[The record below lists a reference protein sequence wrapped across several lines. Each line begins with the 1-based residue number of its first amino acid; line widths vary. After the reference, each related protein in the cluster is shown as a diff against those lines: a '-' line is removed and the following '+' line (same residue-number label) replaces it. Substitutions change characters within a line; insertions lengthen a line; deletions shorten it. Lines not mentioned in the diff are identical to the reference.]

1 MNKSA
6 HLRRII
12 TGIITASLLHFAASA
27 QEEGKG
33 IRFFHGTFTE
43 LKAQATAAGKPVFI
57 DAYTSW
63 CGPCKWMSKTV
74 FTQEE
79 VGTFYND
86 KFICAKFD
94 MEKGEGPELAKKYN
108 VNAYPTLLYIDATG
122 ALFHQALGA
131 HEAKDFIELGR
142 KALDPENNMAGLQ
155 KKYRAHPSSF
165 EAAYPYISYL
175 SESGNPAAGAEV
187 EQWFQ
192 AQPRESWTERANWRM
207 LFDFTE
213 NPASPAF
220 QNLIASRA
228 EFSKRY
234 SADSVDMKLRKTLVM
249 HIQRAAY
256 DGDMDAWKS
265 DSAALSS
272 LKIMDGE
279 RFISSSRINLAGDN
293 QQLVLSRIM
302 DYMRSFP
309 TDNPDELNNYAW
321 RMFESSEDPKQLLAA
336 EGWAKKGLQLSKG
349 SYMIHDTYASLLFKN
364 KKFSQAK
371 AEAIAAIER
380 GKKDGEDV
388 SGTEE
393 LLGKINTAL
402 SAKIKT
408 PVKKPA
414 AKKK

>member
-1 MNKSA
+1 MRSI
-6 HLRRII
+6 LFVVFL
-12 TGIITASLLHFAASA
+12 SCLQLQA
-27 QEEGKG
+27 QDFTG
-33 IRFFHGTFTE
+33 IRFSQGTFTE
-43 LKAQATAAGKPVFI
+43 LKAQAAAAGKPIFI

-86 KFICAKFD
+86 KFICAKID

-108 VNAYPTLLYIDATG
+108 VNAYPTLLYMNATG
-122 ALFHQALGA
+122 ELFHQALGA
-131 HEAKDFIELGR
+131 HEAKAFIELGR

-155 KKYRAHPSSF
+155 KKYRVNPSSF
-165 EAAYPYISYL
+165 EAAYAYISYL

-192 AQPRESWTERANWRM
+192 AQPRASWTERPNWRM

-220 QNLIASRA
+220 QNLVASRA

-234 SADSVDMKLRKTLVM
+234 TADSVDTKLRKTLVM

-256 DGDMDAWKS
+256 DGDLDAWKS
-265 DSAALSS
+265 DSAVLVNM
-272 LKIMDGE
+272 KINDGE

-293 QQLVLSRIM
+293 QQLVLTRIM
-302 DYMRSFP
+302 DYMHSFP
-309 TDNPDELNNYAW
+309 SENPDELNNYAW
-321 RMFESSEDPKQLLAA
+321 RMFESSEDPKQLLTA
-336 EGWAKKGLQLSKG
+336 EGWAKKGLELSKG
-349 SYMIHDTYASLLFKN
+349 AYMIHDTYASLLFKN
-364 KKFSQAK
+364 KKLLQAK
-371 AEAIAAIER
+371 AEATAAIER

-393 LLGKINTAL
+393 LLRKINTAL
-402 SAKIKT
+402 SAKSET

-414 AKKK
+414 TKKK